1 MTLLGRWFP
10 MSAKLLTVPEVAQHL
25 QVTNARVYELVREGT
40 VQAVRLG
47 RQIRIN
53 PTILQDFI
61 DRGGAALPG
70 GWKRQSE

>member
-1 MTLLGRWFP
+1 
-10 MSAKLLTVPEVAQHL
+10 MSAKLLTVPEVAKYL

-47 RQIRIN
+47 RQVRIN
-53 PTILQDFI
+53 PAILQDFV
-61 DRGGAALPG
+61 DRGGVALPG